1 MMFLSKN
8 KYDLVFVHEPS
19 PITVGLPAIVLK
31 KIKKVPIAFWVMD
44 LWPESVE
51 IAGGIKSKFIF
62 DKILSL
68 VKYIYDNS
76 DKILVTSKA
85 FIPSITEKGI
95 DEDKISYLPQWAESV
110 FKSRISTTS
119 KYQHLF
125 PNGFKIVFAGNI
137 GESQDFES
145 IINAAELIKGKLNVQ
160 WIIIGGGRRKQWVKN
175 QIKVRKLEKNFHL
188 IGKYEIYDMPDL
200 YSNADALLISLKKSK
215 IFP

>member
-1 MMFLSKN
+1 M
-8 KYDLVFVHEPS
+8 HEPS

-95 DEDKISYLPQWAESV
+95 DEDKISYLLNGQ
-110 FKSRISTTS
+110 SRFLS
-119 KYQHLF
+119 
-125 PNGFKIVFAGNI
+125 
-137 GESQDFES
+137 
-145 IINAAELIKGKLNVQ
+145 
-160 WIIIGGGRRKQWVKN
+160 
-175 QIKVRKLEKNFHL
+175 LE
-188 IGKYEIYDMPDL
+188 
-200 YSNADALLISLKKSK
+200 
-215 IFP
+215 